1 MDPQKAIIIFLV
13 MCLSVCC
20 ISSFLSIGGD
30 DGSSTSPSAGP
41 SADDEESSADDD
53 DPPDPADP
61 ADTQGGSSIPGRY
74 VRLWQGHPYR
84 ADTAYSLNIIELE
97 VYDGDGKNIASVAP
111 IKATSSSVYV
121 QPNADTEDPNF
132 MAWKAFDDN
141 TDTMYHSL
149 GDNKEDWLEIDLG
162 SVQNIHKIVIKHP
175 TDTTVDRGVA
185 VKDRLR
191 GYIQIK
197 DGSGN
202 NRTTPQFEETSTDGT
217 YTFDF
222 TESTPAWKGAQGTL
236 KIREV

>member
-30 DGSSTSPSAGP
+30 DGSSAGP
-41 SADDEESSADDD
+41 SSTDD
-53 DPPDPADP
+53 DPADP
-61 ADTQGGSSIPGRY
+61 DDVPGGSSVPGRY

-121 QPNADTEDPNF
+121 QPNADTEDPNY
-132 MAWKAFDDN
+132 MAWKAFDVN
-141 TDTMYHSL
+141 PDTMYHSL
-149 GDNKEDWLEIDLG
+149 GDNKADWLEIDLG

-175 TDTTVDRGVA
+175 TDKTVHQSVA
-185 VKDRLR
+185 VEDRLR

-222 TESTPAWKGAQGTL
+222 METSPAWKGAQGAL

>member
-1 MDPQKAIIIFLV
+1 MGIVINMAAVPMLAGVGL
-13 MCLSVCC
+13 MMVCC
-20 ISSFLSIGGD
+20 SSSVATLMMGGD
-30 DGSSTSPSAGP
+30 DPADPDDSST
-41 SADDEESSADDD
+41 DDD
-53 DPPDPADP
+53 DPPDP

-97 VYDGDGKNIASVAP
+97 VYDGDGNNIASVAP

-121 QPNADTEDPNF
+121 QPNADTEDPNY
-132 MAWKAFDDN
+132 MAWRAFDVN

-175 TDTTVDRGVA
+175 TDSTVDRGVA

-202 NRTTPQFEETSTDGT
+202 NRTTPQLEETSTDGT

-222 TESTPAWKGAQGTL
+222 METSPAWKGAQGAL

>member
-13 MCLSVCC
+13 MCLSSVCC
-20 ISSFLSIGGD
+20 ISSFISIGGAD
-30 DGSSTSPSAGP
+30 LTDGLVGPS
-41 SADDEESSADDD
+41 SADDEESSTDD
-53 DPPDPADP
+53 DPADP
-61 ADTQGGSSIPGRY
+61 DDVPGGSSVPGRY

-121 QPNADTEDPNF
+121 QPNADTEDPNY
-132 MAWKAFDDN
+132 MAWKAFDVN

-175 TDTTVDRGVA
+175 TDATVDQGVA

-222 TESTPAWKGAQGTL
+222 METSPAWKGAQGALNT
-236 KIREV
+236 REV

>member
-20 ISSFLSIGGD
+20 ISSLLSIGGD
-30 DGSSTSPSAGP
+30 DGSSADPSAGP
-41 SADDEESSADDD
+41 SAGD
-53 DPPDPADP
+53 ADP
-61 ADTQGGSSIPGRY
+61 TDPDDVPGGSSVPGRY

-121 QPNADTEDPNF
+121 QPNADTEDPNY
-132 MAWKAFDDN
+132 MAWKAFDVN
-141 TDTMYHSL
+141 PDTMYHSL

-175 TDTTVDRGVA
+175 TDSTVDRGVA

-222 TESTPAWKGAQGTL
+222 METSPAWKGAQGAL

>member
-30 DGSSTSPSAGP
+30 DGSLAGPSAGP
-41 SADDEESSADDD
+41 SAGDA
-53 DPPDPADP
+53 DPADP
-61 ADTQGGSSIPGRY
+61 GDVPGGSSVPGRY

-121 QPNADTEDPNF
+121 QPNADTEDPNH
-132 MAWKAFDDN
+132 MAWKAFDVN
-141 TDTMYHSL
+141 IDTMYHSL

-175 TDTTVDRGVA
+175 TDSTVDRGVA

-222 TESTPAWKGAQGTL
+222 METSPAWKGAQGAL

>member
-30 DGSSTSPSAGP
+30 DP
-41 SADDEESSADDD
+41 ADPAEADPD
-53 DPPDPADP
+53 DPADP
-61 ADTQGGSSIPGRY
+61 ADPDDVPGGSSVPGRY

-97 VYDGDGKNIASVAP
+97 VYDGDGKNIASVTP

-121 QPNADTEDPNF
+121 QPNADTEDPNH
-132 MAWKAFDDN
+132 MAWKAFDVN
-141 TDTMYHSL
+141 PDTMYHSL

-175 TDTTVDRGVA
+175 TDSTVDRGVA

-222 TESTPAWKGAQGTL
+222 METSPAWKGAQGAL

>member
-1 MDPQKAIIIFLV
+1 MDPQKVIIIFLV

-30 DGSSTSPSAGP
+30 P
-41 SADDEESSADDD
+41 ADPADPNDSSADDD
-53 DPPDPADP
+53 DPPDPADTP
-61 ADTQGGSSIPGRY
+61 GGSSVPGRY

-121 QPNADTEDPNF
+121 QPNADTEDPNY
-132 MAWKAFDDN
+132 MAWGAFDVN

-175 TDTTVDRGVA
+175 TDTTVHQDVA

-202 NRTTPQFEETSTDGT
+202 NRTTPQLEETSTDGT

-222 TESTPAWKGAQGTL
+222 METLPAWKGAQGAL